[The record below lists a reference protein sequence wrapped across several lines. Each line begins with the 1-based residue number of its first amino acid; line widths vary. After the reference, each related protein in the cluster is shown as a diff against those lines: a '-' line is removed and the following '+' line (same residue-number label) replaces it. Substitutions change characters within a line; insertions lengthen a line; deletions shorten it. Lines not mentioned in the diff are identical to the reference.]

1 MNKISIHFH
10 KTFLVFIS
18 RKKGN
23 WLSWQIHRSFNA
35 CRLIFIAKEMIFFS
49 LQEYIKTFNQLF
61 LVMKLF
67 WIYNSLVITMLFYM
81 DKCALFSWKKIR
93 YFSSLW
99 LKINLEVIL
108 WKLKEY
114 NLKWIQLKSIKLMI
128 QMFVELNLLINSK
141 NKEIFQYF
149 WKHLLQ
155 IVQMTE
161 SIPIFLSIILMKIK
175 SFIKNNSK
183 YLSHLT

>member
-1 MNKISIHFH
+1 
-10 KTFLVFIS
+10 
-18 RKKGN
+18 
-23 WLSWQIHRSFNA
+23 
-35 CRLIFIAKEMIFFS
+35 
-49 LQEYIKTFNQLF
+49 
-61 LVMKLF
+61 
-67 WIYNSLVITMLFYM
+67 
-81 DKCALFSWKKIR
+81 
-93 YFSSLW
+93 
-99 LKINLEVIL
+99 
-108 WKLKEY
+108 
-114 NLKWIQLKSIKLMI
+114 MI